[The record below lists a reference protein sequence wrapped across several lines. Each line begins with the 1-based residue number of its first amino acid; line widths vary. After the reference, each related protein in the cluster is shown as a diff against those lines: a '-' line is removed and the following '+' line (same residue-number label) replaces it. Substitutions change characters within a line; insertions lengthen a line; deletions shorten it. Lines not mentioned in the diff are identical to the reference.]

1 MNSEKEKLTFSCVL
15 CNGFYKSERGL
26 KQHYA
31 RSSCEGPTHQ
41 CQATQERQ
49 SAQEQRQ
56 STQKQE
62 LFIPPLNNN
71 EVTHYNW
78 GRYRDIEFK
87 ENVTFI
93 YEKIVYWKKNL
104 FLLPTGKAGKLFIDE
119 LTKLFN
125 AWIDDSPL
133 KNIAMKAVMIM
144 PTLLLQKSS
153 KESKSKYHLKALER
167 RMERWQES
175 LTIQKNLK
183 SVKGSKTVVQISKS
197 FVEEMQKG
205 NVNGSLKLL
214 TDNMDHGILP
224 LNDDT
229 ISKLKM
235 KHPQASAPDPI
246 ILLPDEAQNIHPIRY
261 EDITAEKVRKAA
273 INTKGG
279 SGPSGLDAD
288 GCRSILASNCFG
300 DSSSDLCRAIASFT
314 RKLCSEKL
322 DASSLEAF
330 LACRL
335 ILLDKNPGLRPIGVG
350 EFLNVSPEKL

>member
-1 MNSEKEKLTFSCVL
+1 MDSEKEKLTFSCVS

-49 SAQEQRQ
+49 STQEQRQ

-144 PTLLLQKSS
+144 PTLLL
-153 KESKSKYHLKALER
+153 
-167 RMERWQES
+167 
-175 LTIQKNLK
+175 
-183 SVKGSKTVVQISKS
+183 
-197 FVEEMQKG
+197 
-205 NVNGSLKLL
+205 
-214 TDNMDHGILP
+214 
-224 LNDDT
+224 
-229 ISKLKM
+229 
-235 KHPQASAPDPI
+235 
-246 ILLPDEAQNIHPIRY
+246 
-261 EDITAEKVRKAA
+261 
-273 INTKGG
+273 
-279 SGPSGLDAD
+279 
-288 GCRSILASNCFG
+288 
-300 DSSSDLCRAIASFT
+300 
-314 RKLCSEKL
+314 
-322 DASSLEAF
+322 
-330 LACRL
+330 
-335 ILLDKNPGLRPIGVG
+335 
-350 EFLNVSPEKL
+350 